1 MRKTL
6 ILASTAI
13 ALAFFS
19 GPVLAQSD
27 SDPGKV
33 EVGVHFTSITKP
45 DFDGGNTEAGFGGR
59 FTFNFNRSFAVEAEG
74 NFFPHNCG
82 TCISENVGTLTQ
94 AFAGVKGGKRWSK
107 FGIFGK
113 ARPGLASFSGG
124 NFDIRLIQSLPGSF
138 PVFDIDRSRATN
150 FAFDVGG
157 VIELYVSRR
166 IFTRFDGGDTIIRY
180 SERTFNSFTIDPVTF
195 VAIPI
200 TSIRPAETR
209 HNFQFS
215 AGIGI
220 RF

>member
-6 ILASTAI
+6 ILASMAI
-13 ALAFFS
+13 AFAFFS
-19 GPVLAQSD
+19 GKVLAQSD
-27 SDPGKV
+27 SDPDKI

-45 DFDGGNTEAGFGGR
+45 DFDGGNTEPGFGGR

-74 NFFPHNCG
+74 NFFPHNCQS
-82 TCISENVGTLTQ
+82 CISENVGTLTQ
-94 AFAGVKGGKRWSK
+94 AFFGVKAGKRFNKW
-107 FGIFGK
+107 GIFGK
-113 ARPGLASFSGG
+113 AKPGLASFSGG

-166 IFTRFDGGDTIIRY
+166 FFARFDGGDTIIRY
-180 SERTFNSFTIDPVTF
+180 PERTFNSFTIDPVTL
-195 VAIPI
+195 VATPI
-200 TSIRPAETR
+200 TSIRPGETR

>member
-6 ILASTAI
+6 ILASIAI
-13 ALAFFS
+13 ALTLSS
-19 GPVLAQSD
+19 GKALAQSD

-45 DFDGGNTEAGFGGR
+45 DFDGGKTEAGFGGR

-74 NFFPHNCG
+74 NFFPHKCNVCN
-82 TCISENVGTLTQ
+82 SENAGNLTQ
-94 AFAGVKGGKRWSK
+94 AFFGIKAGKRFNKW
-107 FGIFGK
+107 GIYGK
-113 ARPGLASFSGG
+113 ARPGIASFSRG
-124 NFDIRLIQSLPGSF
+124 NSEIVPFPSPGPF
-138 PVFDIDRSRATN
+138 PVFAISRSRATN

-166 IFTRFDGGDTIIRY
+166 IFTRFDGGDTIIHY
-180 SERTFNSFTIDPVTF
+180 PERTITAFFTDPVTGVLTPF
-195 VAIPI
+195 PF
-200 TSIRPAETR
+200 TRPADTR

>member
-13 ALAFFS
+13 ALALFS
-19 GPVLAQSD
+19 GKVVAQSD
-27 SDPGKV
+27 SDPGKI

-45 DFDGGNTEAGFGGR
+45 DFGGGNTEPGFGGR

-74 NFFPHNCG
+74 NFFPHNCQG
-82 TCISENVGTLTQ
+82 CISENVGTLTE
-94 AFAGVKGGKRWSK
+94 AFVGVKAGKRWSK

-124 NFDIRLIQSLPGSF
+124 NFDVRLIQSLPGSF
-138 PVFDIDRSRATN
+138 PVFEIDRSRANN

-180 SERTFNSFTIDPVTF
+180 SDRTFNSFTIDPVTL
-195 VAIPI
+195 VATPI
-200 TSIRPAETR
+200 RVSRPGETR

>member
-6 ILASTAI
+6 ILASAAI
-13 ALAFFS
+13 ALALFS
-19 GPVLAQSD
+19 GKVVAQSD
-27 SDPGKV
+27 SDPGKI

-45 DFDGGNTEAGFGGR
+45 DFGGGNTEPGFGGR

-74 NFFPHNCG
+74 NFFPHNCQG
-82 TCISENVGTLTQ
+82 CISENVGTLTE
-94 AFAGVKGGKRWSK
+94 AFVGVKAGKRWSK

-124 NFDIRLIQSLPGSF
+124 NFDVRLIQSLPGSF
-138 PVFDIDRSRATN
+138 PVFEIDRSRANN

-180 SERTFNSFTIDPVTF
+180 SDRTFNSFTIDPVTL
-195 VAIPI
+195 VATPI
-200 TSIRPAETR
+200 RVSRPGETR